1 MKVVIFDNETETDTR
16 KYHDTET
23 FTTHRTMKKVTE
35 DWTALEDE
43 EDSEES
49 YEEVTDNEN
58 FSEQEIFELY

>member
-1 MKVVIFDNETETDTR
+1 
-16 KYHDTET
+16 
-23 FTTHRTMKKVTE
+23 MKKVTE

-58 FSEQEIFELY
+58 FSEQEIFELYWRIAVSQRERFNKKEKN

>member
-1 MKVVIFDNETETDTR
+1 
-16 KYHDTET
+16 
-23 FTTHRTMKKVTE
+23 MKKVTE

-58 FSEQEIFELY
+58 FSEQEIFELYWHIAVSQRERFNKKGKEQKLVLKRANKS

>member
-1 MKVVIFDNETETDTR
+1 MRTISLSMPYLCFKI
-16 KYHDTET
+16 
-23 FTTHRTMKKVTE
+23 TTHRTMKKVTE